1 MRTRPARAYH
11 DAVPADLS
19 RIHVLVPLRT
29 LEGGKARLGGALDA
43 EEREDLIIGMLRR
56 LLTALREWG
65 GAEAVHVVSPDPAV
79 LAVSAAA
86 GASTV
91 VEAPGSGRGP
101 REGLGGGLNQAL
113 LAGRAAAL
121 ARGCTALLVLP
132 ADLPVISAATIGR
145 LVDAADA
152 ALAASHGGPIVAIA
166 PADARRGTN
175 ALLLSPPGVIDP
187 AFGEDSFEAH
197 LRSAEAAGASVQVVV
212 DVALGFDLD
221 TPEDLERLGPAEITS
236 LQELGRSGVAGAAV
250 VADESPAARGGEA
263 AQPDRETR
271 GAPPPRPPVMAMALP
286 PLPDVRPGDDLA
298 GLIADAVRAG
308 AAADPDLAPRPGD
321 VLVVTQK
328 VVSKAEGRLVDLHV
342 VVPRPEA
349 VEFARRWNRDARQVE
364 VVLREAVRVLRM
376 DRGVIIAQTRQG
388 YVCANSGVDASNIED
403 PDSVTLLPEDPD
415 LSAAGLRSRLRDL
428 LGVDLAVVISDS
440 FGRPWRWGI
449 TDVALGVAGF
459 APLDDLRGRPD
470 TSGRLMQATVVAVA
484 DEIASA
490 AELASGKT
498 SKRPVVL
505 VRGVELPV
513 GDGSI
518 TRDVVIPAE
527 ADLFR

>member
-1 MRTRPARAYH
+1 MA
-11 DAVPADLS
+11 
-19 RIHVLVPLRT
+19 
-29 LEGGKARLGGALDA
+29 
-43 EEREDLIIGMLRR
+43 
-56 LLTALREWG
+56 
-65 GAEAVHVVSPDPAV
+65 
-79 LAVSAAA
+79 
-86 GASTV
+86 
-91 VEAPGSGRGP
+91 
-101 REGLGGGLNQAL
+101 
-113 LAGRAAAL
+113 
-121 ARGCTALLVLP
+121 
-132 ADLPVISAATIGR
+132 
-145 LVDAADA
+145 
-152 ALAASHGGPIVAIA
+152 
-166 PADARRGTN
+166 
-175 ALLLSPPGVIDP
+175 
-187 AFGEDSFEAH
+187 
-197 LRSAEAAGASVQVVV
+197 
-212 DVALGFDLD
+212 VAL
-221 TPEDLERLGPAEITS
+221 PS
-236 LQELGRSGVAGAAV
+236 
-250 VADESPAARGGEA
+250 
-263 AQPDRETR
+263 
-271 GAPPPRPPVMAMALP
+271 
-286 PLPDVRPGDDLA
+286 LPDVRPGDDLA

-428 LGVDLAVVISDS
+428 LGVDLAIVISDS

-459 APLDDLRGRPD
+459 VPLDDLRGRPD